1 MNHPDF
7 LPAATR
13 FFIVPSLIVAM
24 LCNTIMNAFR
34 GMSSGVEPVSDTR
47 DSNQGRF
54 VSAQAV
60 AERAGVSRSAVSR
73 AFTPGASIAP
83 ATLAQVQ
90 EAAAALGYQ
99 VNDLARGLLANRSRL
114 VGLVTSDADA
124 PFQAQMVAA
133 ISHALIERSNVPAII
148 NIGPTADDIA
158 NASRQLLRYRA
169 EATVF
174 LSGSPPATL
183 LELTRRNGQPLI
195 LVNRTETGLD
205 SVHCDDRDGAQQAFE
220 ALRLAGACRFA
231 VVNRANP
238 SLSFSVREHA
248 FVEFAAASGFETKI
262 VRAGRADYDGGKE
275 AARQLLASGPT
286 PDAVFCVDDL
296 MAFGTLD
303 HLRGA
308 GLRVPNDV
316 SVIGFDDIPMATWS
330 SYRLTTLRQDPRRIA
345 RDVISILDRRL
356 AEPDSPPIS
365 LYFPVELVVR
375 ETVRARR

>member
-1 MNHPDF
+1 MP
-7 LPAATR
+7 
-13 FFIVPSLIVAM
+13 
-24 LCNTIMNAFR
+24 
-34 GMSSGVEPVSDTR
+34 DTR

-83 ATLAQVQ
+83 ATLARVR

-114 VGLVTSDADA
+114 VGLVTSDADS
-124 PFQAQMVAA
+124 PFRAQMIAA
-133 ISHALIERSNVPAII
+133 LSLALIKRSNVPAII
-148 NIGPTADDIA
+148 SIGPTADEVA

-174 LSGSPPATL
+174 LSGSPPASL
-183 LELTRRNGQPLI
+183 VELTRRNGQPLVLI
-195 LVNRTETGLD
+195 NRAETGLD

-220 ALRLAGACRFA
+220 ALRMARASRFA
-231 VVNRANP
+231 VVSRANP
-238 SLSFSVREHA
+238 SPSLSAREHA
-248 FVEFAAASGFETKI
+248 FGEFAAASGFEVRV
-262 VRAGRADYDGGKE
+262 VRAGCADYDGGQK
-275 AARQLLASGPT
+275 AARQLLASGAA
-286 PDAVFCVDDL
+286 PDAIFCVNDL

-308 GLRVPNDV
+308 GLRVPDDV
-316 SVIGFDDIPMATWS
+316 SVIGFDDVPSAAWS

-345 RDVISILDRRL
+345 LEVISVLDRRL
-356 AEPDSPPIS
+356 ADPDSPPIS
-365 LYFPVELVVR
+365 VHFPVELVVR

>member
-1 MNHPDF
+1 
-7 LPAATR
+7 
-13 FFIVPSLIVAM
+13 M

-83 ATLAQVQ
+83 ATLAQVR

-124 PFQAQMVAA
+124 PFQAQLVAA
-133 ISHALIERSNVPAII
+133 ISHALIERSNVPVII
-148 NIGPTADDIA
+148 SIGSTADDVA

-174 LSGSPPATL
+174 LSGSPPVSL
-183 LELTRRNGQPLI
+183 VELTRRNGQPLI
-195 LVNRTETGLD
+195 VVNRAETGLD

-220 ALRLAGACRFA
+220 ALRLAGGSLFA

-238 SLSFSVREHA
+238 CLSLAAREHA
-248 FVEFAAASGFETKI
+248 FAEFATASGFETKI
-262 VRAGRADYDGGKE
+262 VRASRADYDGGKE
-275 AARQLLASGPT
+275 AARQLLACGPI
-286 PDAVFCVDDL
+286 PDAVFCVNDL

-303 HLRGA
+303 YIRGA
-308 GLRVPNDV
+308 GLYVPNDV
-316 SVIGFDDIPMATWS
+316 SVIGFDDVPMAAWS
-330 SYRLTTLRQDPRRIA
+330 SYGLTTLRQDPQRIA

-365 LYFPVELVVR
+365 VHFPVELVIR
-375 ETVRARR
+375 ETIKARR